1 MKVKG
6 IVLFVIGALIT
17 GSFLCAQSPELK
29 ARFLKRKPA
38 INALK
43 NQGKVG
49 ENNVGKLTPRAA
61 LNPGENRLINAEN
74 SDRETAYRDIAR
86 RLNVLPVEVGK
97 RRALKIAQ
105 LAKPGHWLQGPKGRW
120 YRKK

>member
-1 MKVKG
+1 MKAKG

-17 GSFLCAQSPELK
+17 GSFLCAQSPQLK
-29 ARFLKRKPA
+29 ERFLKRKPG

-61 LNPGENRLINAEN
+61 LTPGENRLINAEN
-74 SDRETAYRDIAR
+74 GDREKVYGEIAR
-86 RLNVLPVEVGK
+86 KLNVPSQEVGR
-97 RRALKIAQ
+97 RRAAKIAQ
-105 LAKPGHWLQGPKGRW
+105 LAKPGHWLQGPKVRW